1 LWCARRSL
9 CNSSPPFPE
18 NALLPLRLSPEF
30 RAPAARRPA
39 RSTRRNASKDKRD
52 RGGSIAGQG
61 TVVARLTNERNEAML
76 RETANSEI
84 LRLISTSPGDLDLV
98 FSTILEHATRIFGTL
113 FRFDGENLH
122 PAAIDLTG
130 TGLSY

>member
-1 LWCARRSL
+1 MDGLKREAAK
-9 CNSSPPFPE
+9 PPDQ
-18 NALLPLRLSPEF
+18 
-30 RAPAARRPA
+30 RAVMRAKGQA
-39 RSTRRNASKDKRD
+39 RSRR
-52 RGGSIAGQG
+52 AGQG
-61 TVVARLTNERNEAML
+61 TVVARLTRERDQALL
-76 RETANSEI
+76 RKTANSEI

-98 FSTILEHATRIFGTL
+98 FSTILEHATRICNANFGTL